1 MRGGAKRIWAVAV
14 ALLLIGLAAWGT
26 TELVSG
32 DDGSGGS
39 GGSGGG
45 AKGPAA
51 AAPARVPP
59 GYDTIVPA
67 PVSATAAPG
76 VTWTLADDTVL
87 FTEPGS
93 PDAARVGALLAG
105 MLRPATGYALPVREF
120 DEDAPPSGIALVLEP
135 DGPDGVE
142 GYRLTVTAEAV
153 EIRAARSAGLVN
165 GVQTLRQLLPVDIES
180 KTRAAGPWT
189 VPGGSVTDMP
199 RYAYRG
205 MMLDIVRQYFT
216 PEEVRRLADGIS
228 RYKFNYLHLRMTD
241 DQGWRIAVDGLPRL
255 TEVGGATQVGG
266 GPGGFWTQQDY
277 REVVAY
283 AAERGLTL
291 VPEIAL
297 PGHTNAAL
305 VAYPELGCDGR
316 EYEPYTG
323 IDVGFS
329 TLCVESEKTYE
340 FVDEVIGQIAALT
353 PGPYVHIGGDE
364 AHTLKPEQ
372 FAAFMR
378 RAQAIVQK
386 HGKTVMAWHQLADAP
401 PVPGAVVQY
410 WNQQG
415 READMIVDAA
425 QAGAKVV
432 LSPSDHVYL
441 DMKYD
446 DADELGLTWGGTV
459 DVRQSYEWEPATLLD
474 GVPAEAV
481 IGVEAPLWGE
491 TLNSFADAEYMAFP
505 RIAGVSEI
513 GWSAPE
519 ARGWDG
525 YRTRLA
531 AQLPR
536 WDLAGIGYA
545 KRDLD

>member
-1 MRGGAKRIWAVAV
+1 MRGRAMRIWAVAV
-14 ALLLIGLAAWGT
+14 ALLLVGLAAWGT
-26 TELVSG
+26 VELASDG
-32 DDGSGGS
+32 DGSEGSKPSDRAGGQ
-39 GGSGGG
+39 
-45 AKGPAA
+45 GPAEAVGGPQAYA
-51 AAPARVPP
+51 A
-59 GYDTIVPA
+59 ILPA
-67 PVSATAAPG
+67 PVRAAPTPG
-76 VTWTLADDTVL
+76 VTWTLAADTAL

-93 PDAARVGALLAG
+93 ADAARVGALLAG
-105 MLRPATGYALPVREF
+105 MLRPATGYPLPVREF
-120 DEDAPPSGIALVLEP
+120 DESAPPSGIALVLEP
-135 DGPDGVE
+135 DGPDGAE
-142 GYRLTVTAEAV
+142 GYRLTVTAQAV
-153 EIRAARSAGLVN
+153 EIRAARPAGLLH
-165 GVQTLRQLLPVDIES
+165 GVETLRQLLPVGIES

-189 VPGGSVTDMP
+189 VPGGSVTDSP

-216 PEEVRRLADGIS
+216 PGEVRRLVDDIS

-305 VAYPELGCDGR
+305 VSYPELGCDGR
-316 EYEPYTG
+316 EYAPYTG

-340 FVDEVIGQIAALT
+340 FVDKVVGQIAALT

-364 AHTLKPEQ
+364 AHVLKPEQ
-372 FAAFMR
+372 FAAFME
-378 RAQAIVQK
+378 RAQSIVRK
-386 HGKTVMAWHQLADAP
+386 HGKTVMAWHQLADVP

-425 QAGAKVV
+425 RAGAKVV
-432 LSPSDHVYL
+432 LSPSDRVYL

-446 DADELGLTWGGTV
+446 GAEKLGLTWAGTV
-459 DVRQSYEWEPATLLD
+459 DVRRSYEWEPSTLLE
-474 GVPAEAV
+474 GVPADAV

-491 TLNSFADAEYMAFP
+491 TLDSFADAEYMAFP
-505 RIAGVSEI
+505 RIAGVAEI

-525 YRTRLA
+525 YRARLA
-531 AQLPR
+531 AQMPR
-536 WDLAGIGYA
+536 WDAAGITYA